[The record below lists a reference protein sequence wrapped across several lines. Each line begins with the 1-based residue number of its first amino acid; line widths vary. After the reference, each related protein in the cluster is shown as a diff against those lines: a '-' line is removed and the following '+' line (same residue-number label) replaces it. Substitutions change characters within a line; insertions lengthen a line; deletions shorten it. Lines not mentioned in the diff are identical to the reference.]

1 MADPIPIRNVYYLL
15 TYAWDFLPEGEGRD
29 VSAERCPDLVNLFA
43 AIFAGGVRQL
53 VRRGLDRTYVDR
65 TEEIPLLR
73 GRIDFGESTKR
84 QSQWRARMV
93 CTFDELSHDALH
105 NRILRATLDAL
116 LAARITPENRRSLH
130 LAREWLAHVR
140 TVRLS
145 TALFRRVQ
153 LHRNN
158 RHYRF
163 LLSLCEL
170 LYKTLLPA
178 ESPGAV
184 RFRDFIRDDRVMPKL
199 FEKFVLHFARRHC
212 KGATVSAKYIAWNGE
227 AETDEAR
234 ALLPGM
240 LTDVTIEWP
249 HRKTILDCK
258 FYREALAER
267 GDRHRLHS
275 QHLYQLHAYLMNQA
289 IVPGWE
295 HCEGVL
301 LYPAVNHQLDHGYVI
316 AGHRMRVASVDLD
329 KDWPVIEA
337 ELRGRLGVLSA
348 AVQQDTARV

>member
-1 MADPIPIRNVYYLL
+1 MADSIPIRNVYYLL

-29 VSAERCPDLVNLFA
+29 VSAERCPNLVNLFA
-43 AIFAGGVRQL
+43 AIFASGVRQL
-53 VRRGLDRTYVDR
+53 VRRGLDRTYVDH

-105 NRILRATLDAL
+105 NRILRATLDRL
-116 LAARITPENRRSLH
+116 LAADITAENRRALH
-130 LAREWLAHVR
+130 VAREWLAHVR

-170 LYKTLLPA
+170 LYKTLLPS
-178 ESPGAV
+178 ESVGIV

-199 FEKFVLHFARRHC
+199 FEKFVFHFARRHC
-212 KGATVSAKYIAWNGE
+212 HGAAVSAKCIAWNGE

-249 HRKTILDCK
+249 QRKLILDCK

-267 GDRHRLHS
+267 GDSRRLHS
-275 QHLYQLHAYLMNQA
+275 QHLYQLHAYLTNQA

-295 HCEGVL
+295 GCEGML
-301 LYPAVNHQLDHGYVI
+301 FYPAVNHRLDHGYVI
-316 AGHRMRVASVDLD
+316 AGHRLRVASVDLNEE
-329 KDWPVIEA
+329 WPEIEA
-337 ELRGRLGVLSA
+337 ELRRNLGVSSP
-348 AVQQDTARV
+348 AVDRDAG

>member
-15 TYAWDFLPEGEGRD
+15 TYAWNFLPEGEGRD

-53 VRRGLDRTYVDR
+53 VRLGLDRAYVDR

-93 CTFDELSHDALH
+93 CTFDELSHDVLH
-105 NRILRATLDAL
+105 NRILRATLDRL
-116 LAARITPENRRSLH
+116 LAAEITPENRRALH
-130 LAREWLAHVR
+130 VGREWLAHVR
-140 TVRLS
+140 TIRLS

-170 LYKTLLPA
+170 LHKTLLPT
-178 ESPGAV
+178 ESAGVV

-199 FEKFVLHFARRHC
+199 FEKFVFHFARRHC
-212 KGATVSAKYIAWNGE
+212 HGAAVSAKCIAWNGE
-227 AETDEAR
+227 AETADGR

-249 HRKTILDCK
+249 QRKMILDCK

-267 GDRHRLHS
+267 GERLRLHS
-275 QHLYQLHAYLMNQA
+275 EHLYQLHAYITNQA
-289 IVPGWE
+289 IVSGWE
-295 HCEGVL
+295 HCEGML
-301 LYPAVNHQLDHGYVI
+301 LYPAVAHRLDHRYVI
-316 AGHRMRVASVDLD
+316 AGHRLHVASVDLD
-329 KDWPVIEA
+329 RPWPEIEA
-337 ELRGRLGVLSA
+337 ELRTRLGVFSPSSQRLF
-348 AVQQDTARV
+348 TR